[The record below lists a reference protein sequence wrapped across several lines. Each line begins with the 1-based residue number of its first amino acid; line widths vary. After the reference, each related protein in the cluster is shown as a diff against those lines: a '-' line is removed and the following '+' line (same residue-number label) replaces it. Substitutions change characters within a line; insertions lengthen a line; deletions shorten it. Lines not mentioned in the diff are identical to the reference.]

1 MISCQTDGVQVD
13 SYSVDNKVEDD
24 HRKKETVVHV
34 LKTIDLYTV
43 NYQLFLLASI
53 GVFLFA
59 VLIEEDYPRQ

>member
-1 MISCQTDGVQVD
+1 MIICQTDGVQVD

-24 HRKKETVVHV
+24 HRKKEAVVHV

-43 NYQLFLLASI
+43 NYQLFLVSI

>member
-1 MISCQTDGVQVD
+1 MIICQTDGVQVD

-43 NYQLFLLASI
+43 NYQLFLVSI